1 LEDLGPADV
10 TSLCVPEDAPGRAAI
25 VARQTLVL
33 AGSATTHAI
42 FDRVDPRTRVEFEV
56 QDGTEVEAGTRV
68 GFLEGKARSLL
79 RGERTALNFL
89 QRLSGVATLT
99 RRAVRALGDETAC
112 KLVDT
117 RKTTPGMRALEKAAV
132 RAGGGHNHRFGLF
145 DGVLIK
151 DNHIAAAG
159 GVQKAVEAARARA
172 HHLLRIEVECD
183 RLDQVD
189 EALTAGADVILLD
202 NMSDE
207 KLAEAVQRIGSR
219 ALTEASGGVTLD
231 RLGRIAAAG
240 VQFVS
245 MGALTH
251 SAPAVDLGLDWDA

>member
-1 LEDLGPADV
+1 
-10 TSLCVPEDAPGRAAI
+10 
-25 VARQTLVL
+25 
-33 AGSATTHAI
+33 
-42 FDRVDPRTRVEFEV
+42 
-56 QDGTEVEAGTRV
+56 
-68 GFLEGKARSLL
+68 
-79 RGERTALNFL
+79 
-89 QRLSGVATLT
+89 VATLT